1 MQQSDIAKLLTAY
14 GFRNPL
20 LVKMETNNY
29 TYKFDSYDYKKLL
42 NTFGTPSVAG
52 GGKVAVFQVPSVGKL
67 GVSPSSNMVRVI
79 YSGSHSSL
87 SVRDTHLGQ
96 KATTPELALLYER
109 AKTSPQSR
117 VSFAT
122 KLWEYF
128 NETKFA
134 GRLPKP
140 KILVSAKPPIKS
152 ALLGKTPRGCYIHD
166 ANFGPGTLWL
176 ADFLFNAREA
186 FFNEI
191 MLHEQCH
198 QAVACLDRSRDL
210 EEGGHGPKWKAW
222 MKKVGLDPR
231 RYDPTDNYV
240 YKDAAAGAM
249 EEEKLTRDYGPRQK
263 LSYFK
268 SLTKV
273 DQVYGRE
280 VIWEYRGRALTG
292 VFKKVGRKI
301 RFDGHA
307 AGNKRVSFVMGVYPA
322 EVYQ

>member
-1 MQQSDIAKLLTAY
+1 MQQSDIAKLLVGY

-20 LVKMETNNY
+20 LVKMEANNY
-29 TYKFDSYDYKKLL
+29 TYKFADYDYKKLVKQ
-42 NTFGTPSVAG
+42 FGVPAVAG
-52 GGKVAVFQVPSVGKL
+52 QGKVAVFVVPSVGKL
-67 GVSPSSNMVRVI
+67 GVSPSTNLVRVI
-79 YSGSHSSL
+79 YSGSHSSVE
-87 SVRDTHLGQ
+87 VRDTHLGQ

-140 KILVSAKPPIKS
+140 KILVSAKPPVKS
-152 ALLGKTPRGCYIHD
+152 PLLGKTPRGCYIHD
-166 ANFGPGTLWL
+166 GKFGPGTLWL

-198 QAVACLDRSRDL
+198 QAVACIDKTRDL
-210 EEGGHGPKWKAW
+210 EEAGHGPMWKAW

-231 RYDPTDNYV
+231 RFDPTDDV
-240 YKDAAAGAM
+240 AYKDAADAAL
-249 EEEKLTRDYGPRQK
+249 EEEKLTQDYGPRQK

-307 AGNKRVSFVMGVYPA
+307 AGNKKVSFVMGVYPA